1 MNGVE
6 KIILTILAVE
16 HLGFGLYGL
25 YAPNS
30 IAELTGYILNS
41 EFAKSEIRAF
51 YTLISA
57 LGFMALFAIF
67 ISSIIR
73 QTYILYAFI
82 FGSILTGRLINF
94 SVTGELSTAIFVAM
108 VAEAI
113 VIALCIWRLIAFKNI
128 TAEIIK

>member
-1 MNGVE
+1 MNRVE

-57 LGFMALFAIF
+57 LGFMAIFAIF

-94 SVTGELSTAIFVAM
+94 SVTGELSTAIIVAM

-113 VIALCIWRLIAFKNI
+113 VIALCIWRLIALKNI
-128 TAEIIK
+128 TTEII

>member
-1 MNGVE
+1 MNRVE

-57 LGFMALFAIF
+57 LGFIALFAIF

-94 SVTGELSTAIFVAM
+94 SITGELSTAIIVAM

-113 VIALCIWRLIAFKNI
+113 VIALCIWRLIALKNI
-128 TAEIIK
+128 TTEII

>member
-1 MNGVE
+1 MNKAE

-73 QTYILYAFI
+73 QTYIFYAFI

-94 SVTGELSTAIFVAM
+94 SVTGELSTAIIVAM

-113 VIALCIWRLIAFKNI
+113 VIALCIWRLIALKNI
-128 TAEIIK
+128 TTEII

>member
-1 MNGVE
+1 MNRVE

-41 EFAKSEIRAF
+41 KFATSEIRAF

-113 VIALCIWRLIAFKNI
+113 VIALCIWRLIALKNT

>member
-1 MNGVE
+1 MNKIE

-25 YAPNS
+25 YDPNS

-41 EFAKSEIRAF
+41 EFALSEIRAY

-67 ISSIIR
+67 IKSIVR
-73 QTYILYAFI
+73 QTYILYAFMFGCILSGRI
-82 FGSILTGRLINF
+82 FNYLLTDELVTSII
-94 SVTGELSTAIFVAM
+94 VAM
-108 VAEAI
+108 VAE
-113 VIALCIWRLIAFKNI
+113 VLVVGLSLWRLIALSQETK
-128 TAEIIK
+128 AEI

>member
-1 MNGVE
+1 VNRVE
-6 KIILTILAVE
+6 KIILTILAIE

-41 EFAKSEIRAF
+41 EFATSEIRAF

-94 SVTGELSTAIFVAM
+94 SVTGELSSAIILAM

-113 VIALCIWRLIAFKNI
+113 VIALCIWRLIALKNI
-128 TAEIIK
+128 TAEII

>member
-1 MNGVE
+1 VNRVE

-57 LGFMALFAIF
+57 LGLMAIFAIF

-94 SVTGELSTAIFVAM
+94 SVTGELSTAIIVAM

-113 VIALCIWRLIAFKNI
+113 VIALCIWRLIALKNI
-128 TAEIIK
+128 TTEII

>member
-1 MNGVE
+1 MNRLE

-94 SVTGELSTAIFVAM
+94 SVTGELSTAIIVAM

-113 VIALCIWRLIAFKNI
+113 VIALCIWRLIALKNI
-128 TAEIIK
+128 TTEII

>member
-1 MNGVE
+1 MNKAE

-67 ISSIIR
+67 ISSIIK

-82 FGSILTGRLINF
+82 FGSILTGRFINF
-94 SVTGELSTAIFVAM
+94 SVTGELSTAIIVAM

-113 VIALCIWRLIAFKNI
+113 VIALCIWRLIALKSI

>member
-1 MNGVE
+1 MNKIE

-25 YAPNS
+25 YDPNS

-41 EFAKSEIRAF
+41 EFALSEIRAY

-67 ISSIIR
+67 IKSIIR
-73 QTYILYAFI
+73 QTYILYAFMFGCILSGRI
-82 FGSILTGRLINF
+82 FNYLLTDELVTSII
-94 SVTGELSTAIFVAM
+94 VAM
-108 VAEAI
+108 VAE
-113 VIALCIWRLIAFKNI
+113 VLVVGLSLWRLIALSQETK
-128 TAEIIK
+128 AEI

>member
-1 MNGVE
+1 MNRIE

-57 LGFMALFAIF
+57 LGFIALFAIF

-94 SVTGELSTAIFVAM
+94 SITGELSTAINVAI

-113 VIALCIWRLIAFKNI
+113 VIAFCIWRLIALKNT

>member
-1 MNGVE
+1 MNKAE
-6 KIILTILAVE
+6 KIILTIFAVE

-67 ISSIIR
+67 ISSILR

-82 FGSILTGRLINF
+82 FGSILAGRLINF
-94 SVTGELSTAIFVAM
+94 SITGELSTAINVAM

-113 VIALCIWRLIAFKNI
+113 VIALCIWRLIALKNT